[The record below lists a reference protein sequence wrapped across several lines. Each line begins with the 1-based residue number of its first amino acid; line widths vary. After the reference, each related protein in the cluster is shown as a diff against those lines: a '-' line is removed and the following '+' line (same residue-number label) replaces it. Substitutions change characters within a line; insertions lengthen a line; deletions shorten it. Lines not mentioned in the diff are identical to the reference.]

1 MPMTCDP
8 WPGKRNAIGP
18 LVIETVVIVINY

>member
-1 MPMTCDP
+1 MACDP

-18 LVIETVVIVINY
+18 FVFVIVDARQRPGT